1 MDTKNMDIIEL
12 TRELGRKLQ
21 QEDVYLKYQLAKQAA
36 DEDEIL
42 QNLIG
47 EFELKRIAINK
58 ETSKEQSEQNSEKLI
73 TLNKEMR
80 AVYAKIMANEKM
92 INYNDAKD
100 SYDILMKRISAI
112 IQQSS
117 EGEDPDTA
125 DYSSSCSGSCAT
137 CGGCG

>member
-80 AVYAKIMANEKM
+80 AVYAKIMTNEKM